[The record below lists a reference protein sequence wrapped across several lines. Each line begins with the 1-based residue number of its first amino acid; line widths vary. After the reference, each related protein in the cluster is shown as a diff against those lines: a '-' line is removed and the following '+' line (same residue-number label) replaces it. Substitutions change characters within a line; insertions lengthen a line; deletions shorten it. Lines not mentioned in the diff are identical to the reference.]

1 MARRPR
7 QDDEPP
13 PAPEL
18 DVCIHGQPISAQ
30 TLRRRSLEDWKRAV
44 RSGCAAAWPGGQLP
58 LDGWVRLRVTY
69 YCETIVGDVDN
80 LVKPIQD
87 ALQGV
92 AYRNDRQV
100 SDVTGR
106 RRKID
111 GLFRIRYMSPAL
123 AMAFSD
129 GRPFVHIEVWRDPG
143 QEAVG

>member
-1 MARRPR
+1 
-7 QDDEPP
+7 
-13 PAPEL
+13 L
-18 DVCIHGQPISAQ
+18 
-30 TLRRRSLEDWKRAV
+30 
-44 RSGCAAAWPGGQLP
+44 
-58 LDGWVRLRVTY
+58 VRLRVTY

-111 GLFRIRYMSPAL
+111 GLFRIRYMSPVLAL
-123 AMAFSD
+123 AFSD
-129 GRPFVHIEVWRDPG
+129 GRPFVHIELWSDPD
-143 QEAVG
+143 QEVVG